1 MGQPIVHRNAL
12 YELLRSEKVKEFN
25 QLCAQGAV
33 TADQLKGGD
42 YRGLDLREL
51 VADGLDFSDAYFRG
65 ADLRGVDFRKCNIEG
80 ASFCQA
86 HISGCYFP
94 VQLSADEIRLS
105 FDLGIRV
112 RYSK

>member
-1 MGQPIVHRNAL
+1 MGHPIVYTNVL
-12 YELLRSEKVKEFN
+12 YELLRSENIAEFN
-25 QLCAQGAV
+25 KRRAAGES
-33 TADQLKGGD
+33 ADGLLKGGD

-51 VADGLDFSDAYFRG
+51 VVDGLDFSNAYFRG
-65 ADLRGVDFRKCNIEG
+65 ADLRGIDFRNCNIEG

-94 VQLSADEIRLS
+94 EALHPDEIRLS

-112 RYSK
+112 RYRK